1 MNFRT
6 TGAVASQR
14 VCGSDRL
21 HSPSSAPR
29 TPCRIPGLQAKH
41 TSCPRLFP
49 FDFARRTFVKPL
61 LLAGLVL
68 AACQGGGS
76 DVGPTLPL
84 LPGPSAKVLVLDDA
98 GNGVSAARV
107 TVAGAVATTG
117 LAGRGDLFASISGR
131 QLVQVDAQAASA
143 TSSDRLASLV
153 CTQILQGGDLPAA
166 VHLPNTSASAVLT
179 VNGTAATQLTLD
191 DTALGATGGKLVIA
205 AGSVFSPA
213 GPLSLRFGRL
223 ETRHLPGE
231 LPVAASGAWLFSR
244 GYWVDPGTCTIT
256 PPATLDLP
264 NELAIG
270 AGLAALFHLDSATG
284 LWTPLGTAAAS
295 GARIAFPGVVASGGL
310 YVYAVP
316 IAATAQITGRVLTP
330 SGDPVGNP
338 LVAVD
343 SWRTIGGTDGRFAL
357 PVIAATNPDGTPRT
371 ATVEV
376 RGSGSWL
383 SVATT
388 AISPALANGASVDL
402 GNIQLD
408 SVPVTNLR
416 VLAIESAVQQPWVRL
431 GMGALTG
438 YTSSVSITGSQG
450 YALFEDVGSGYF
462 GFIAG
467 HPYTADNMYWARGVG
482 LVDPGIRWLDV
493 RTFFG
498 RRGWTLD
505 GRNCYAYV
513 LDKIGGGPILAAGV
527 VQGGSDG
534 AGGLGFTQEGGAVL
548 TERQF
553 GGRATASVL
562 TSVPGKSIASAITMD
577 TPYSEHLEMT
587 VRRVVR
593 SSQGNFERHGTVTGS
608 FTGFSP
614 TAQQRLRTTRILRI
628 DDWVAD
634 VFEGEPV
641 TANYPVKVDPT
652 LAPGAF
658 RAGVAV
664 PYGNLAVAEGST
676 VGGVFTLG
684 KVGVAALVAVPEA
697 TVTPLDLP
705 LAHSADTAFSAAQA
719 LVGLDAGFTR
729 ADLSLDLA
737 LQRADTLVLDVARNI
752 GGNLGG
758 TGQDLTVTL
767 PTLTGDLSGSSWL
780 AVVGAARATATTAAV
795 QKLQLRFDG
804 PTAQPSS
811 FLAMPQITAPLDGAV
826 VATTGFT
833 VNFTAPADALY
844 VTLDLHSL
852 GADELRWEA
861 VVPATSTSFR
871 FWTLPTGYATPL
883 VTART
888 YRLTVTAYRTQG
900 VLHSNYV
907 DTLQFWSTI
916 GPGSRGVV
924 AMSSQ
929 TITVSTN

>member
-1 MNFRT
+1 MNLRH
-6 TGAVASQR
+6 A
-14 VCGSDRL
+14 
-21 HSPSSAPR
+21 
-29 TPCRIPGLQAKH
+29 
-41 TSCPRLFP
+41 
-49 FDFARRTFVKPL
+49 
-61 LLAGLVL
+61 VL
-68 AACQGGGS
+68 AALVLTSCQGGGS
-76 DVGPTLPL
+76 DVGPNLPP

-98 GNGVSAARV
+98 GNGVCAARV

-117 LAGRGDLFASISGR
+117 LAGRGDLFASINGR
-131 QLVQVDAQAASA
+131 QLIQVDAQAASA
-143 TSSDRLASLV
+143 SSSDRLASLV
-153 CTQILQGGDLPAA
+153 CTQVLQGGDLPAA
-166 VHLPNTSASAVLT
+166 VHLPNTSTSAVLT
-179 VNGTAATQLTLD
+179 VDGTTPAQVTLD
-191 DTALGATGGKLVIA
+191 DTGLGATGGKLIIA
-205 AGSVFSPA
+205 GGSVFAPT

-223 ETRHLPGE
+223 ETRHIPGE

-244 GYWVDPGTCTIT
+244 GYWVDPGACTIT
-256 PPATLDLP
+256 PPATLELP

-270 AGLAALFHLDSATG
+270 AGLAALFHLDPTTG
-284 LWTPLGTAAAS
+284 IWTPLGTAAPS
-295 GARIAFPGVVASGGL
+295 GARISFPNVVAAGGL
-310 YVYAVP
+310 YAYAAP

-330 SGDPVGNP
+330 AGDPVGNP

-343 SWRTIGGTDGRFAL
+343 SWRTIGGTDGRFVL
-357 PVIAATNPDGTPRT
+357 PVIAANNPDGTPRT

-383 SVATT
+383 SVSTT
-388 AISPALANGASVDL
+388 VISSALANGASVDL

-416 VLAIESAVQQPWVRL
+416 VLAIESARQQPWVRL

-438 YTSSVSITGSQG
+438 FTSSVSITGAQG

-467 HPYTADNMYWARGVG
+467 HPYTADEMYWARGVG
-482 LVDPGIRWLDV
+482 IADPGIRWLDV

-505 GRNCYAYV
+505 GRNCYGYV
-513 LDKIGGGPILAAGV
+513 LDKVGGGPILAAGV

-553 GGRATASVL
+553 AGRATASVL

-577 TPYSEHLEMT
+577 TPFSEHLEMT
-587 VRRVVR
+587 VRRVQR
-593 SSQGNFERHGTVTGS
+593 SSQGAFERYGMVTGS

-664 PYGNLAVAEGST
+664 PYGNLAVAEGSS

-684 KVGVAALVAVPEA
+684 KLGIASLVSVPEA

-705 LAHSADTAFSAAQA
+705 LAHPADTSFTAAQA
-719 LVGLDAGFTR
+719 LVGLDSGFTS
-729 ADLSLDLA
+729 ANLSLDLA
-737 LQRADTLVLDVARNI
+737 LQRADSLVVDVARNI
-752 GGNLGG
+752 NGNVSVA
-758 TGQDLTVTL
+758 GQDVAITL
-767 PTLTGDLSGSSWL
+767 PTLTGDLSGGAWL
-780 AVVGAARATATTAAV
+780 AVLGAARATATTATV

-804 PTAQPSS
+804 PTAQPSA
-811 FLAMPQITAPLDGAV
+811 FLAVPQITAPVDGAAV
-826 VATTGFT
+826 PPAGFT
-833 VNFTAPADALY
+833 VNFALPPDALY
-844 VTLDLHSL
+844 ATLDLHSL

-916 GPGSRGVV
+916 GPGARGVV

-929 TITVSTN
+929 TITVTTN